1 MFAEV
6 AIDIGIA
13 FTTRAEGQILRCVM
27 MEIDAIDIDAGR
39 RERIS
44 IGILSLEDMPDC
56 FGGRRSWS
64 W

>member
-6 AIDIGIA
+6 TADIGIT
-13 FTTRAEGQILRCVM
+13 FTTRAEGEILRSVM

-44 IGILSLEDMPDC
+44 IGVLSLEDMPEC